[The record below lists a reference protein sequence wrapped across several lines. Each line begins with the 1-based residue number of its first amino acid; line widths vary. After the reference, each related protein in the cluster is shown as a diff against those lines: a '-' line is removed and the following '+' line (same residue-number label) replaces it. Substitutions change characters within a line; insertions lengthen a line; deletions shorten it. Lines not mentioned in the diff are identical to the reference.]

1 MTSTHRWYLPSM
13 TTEGVKPFHD
23 VRPHRWVSPYYDVIS
38 QIGVSPFTK
47 RWRQDTTLQ
56 GYHPPLRPSLS
67 KATPFLGQPSPRLPN
82 RWSIRLL
89 MSSAHREYPPLMAS
103 THRGGASSPVPS
115 SPQFAYL
122 THLAGGSW
130 CHDFSNFYW
139 WSCLDLLATHGWLS
153 RQIHQ
158 RMETREPHRR
168 VCCHQ

>member
-1 MTSTHRWYLPSM
+1 MFIPVNPLLMTSTHRWYLPSM

-103 THRGGASSPVPS
+103 THRGGGHLLPYHPAPS
-115 SPQFAYL
+115 LPTWPTWLVAHDVTIFR
-122 THLAGGSW
+122 TFIGGHVW
-130 CHDFSNFYW
+130 IY
-139 WSCLDLLATHGWLS
+139 
-153 RQIHQ
+153 
-158 RMETREPHRR
+158 
-168 VCCHQ
+168 